1 MGKKEDRV
9 RDGVL
14 DHLEVVG
21 EAVATLDEATRAYL
35 DDDPDLLEVAQRVDD
50 LESEADTIRRDT
62 ERVLFEGAFLPSH
75 REDYFL
81 LLERLDEVADK
92 AEDAAK
98 AVVLTRPKIPDPLE
112 GDILAML
119 EQTIEMSARLETTVR
134 ALFEDTGRIASLVG
148 DLKTFEEE
156 IDQAEFEIVEA
167 LFASDLETADKILVK
182 DLVEML
188 ARVSDMIEDVGD
200 HIAIL
205 LVKRQA

>member
-14 DHLEVVG
+14 DHLGVVR
-21 EAVATLDEATRAYL
+21 EAVGVLDDATRAYL
-35 DDDPDLLEVAQRVDD
+35 DDDPGFADLTERVDD

-62 ERVLFEGAFLPSH
+62 ERVLFEGAFLPTH

-98 AVVLTRPKIPDPLE
+98 LLAMTRPEIPDGLRDDLR
-112 GDILAML
+112 DILERTVGMAD
-119 EQTIEMSARLETTVR
+119 RLDATVQ
-134 ALFEDTGRIASLVG
+134 ALFEDVGRIESLVG
-148 DLKTFEEE
+148 ELKTYEEE
-156 IDQAEFEIVEA
+156 IDRAEFAIVED
-167 LFASDLETADKILVK
+167 LFAADLDTADKILAK
-182 DLVEML
+182 DLVELL
-188 ARVSDMIEDVGD
+188 ARISDMIEDVGD

-205 LVKRQA
+205 VVKRQA

>member
-9 RDGVL
+9 RDGVI
-14 DHLEVVG
+14 DHLAVVG
-21 EAVATLDEATRAYL
+21 EAVDALDETTRAYL
-35 DDDPDLLEVAQRVDD
+35 DDDPDLEELAQRVDD

-81 LLERLDEVADK
+81 ILERLDEVADK

-98 AVVLTRPKIPDPLE
+98 AVVLTRPTIPAELE
-112 GDILAML
+112 DDVRGVLDR
-119 EQTIEMSARLETTVR
+119 TVEMSDRLNSTVE
-134 ALFEDTGRIASLVG
+134 ALFEDTGRIESLVG
-148 DLKTFEEE
+148 ELKTFEEE
-156 IDQAEFEIVEA
+156 IDRAEFEIVEA
-167 LFASDLETADKILVK
+167 LFESDLETAEKILVK

-200 HIAIL
+200 HIAIF